1 VKRVFRAPS
10 LLQVAHHR
18 NLLLVAGIESEL
30 RNQYLAGAM
39 GELPM
44 LETWPQLFVEDA
56 DESRAL
62 RVLREAASPP
72 RGSAWVCEVCGERSE
87 PQFTSC
93 WRCGTEAKAGSARDS
108 V

>member
-1 VKRVFRAPS
+1 MKRVFRAPS

-44 LETWPQLFVEDA
+44 LETWPQLDA
-56 DESRAL
+56 DEVRAL
-62 RVLREAASPP
+62 RVLREAAAPA

-93 WRCGTEAKAGSARDS
+93 WRCGTDS
-108 V
+108 HGAPGN